1 MAEEKIKLL
10 QVVID
15 KMQLEQRESK
25 KKLEEIQT
33 IIKESTDTSNVSEEN
48 IVGTLLGLSCK
59 IKEVINFLLHEL

>member
-15 KMQLEQRESK
+15 KMQLEQRESR

-33 IIKESTDTSNVSEEN
+33 IIKESTDASNVSEEN
-48 IVGTLLGLSCK
+48 IIGTLLGLSCK
-59 IKEVINFLLHEL
+59 IKEVINFLLHDL